1 MALSFGK
8 ISQVNIAQLDYRLQ
22 RLLYRFADIAPK
34 ELDLT
39 IVCGY
44 RGEAEQNKAFQEGRS
59 QKPWPAS
66 KHNLSPSQAFDFTPY
81 PFAGKK
87 DWEDTA
93 HFARVVGALQ
103 LAAALEGIT
112 IRVGID
118 FSGDGRTVDERFVD
132 AGHVELA

>member
-1 MALSFGK
+1 MALSYGK
-8 ISQVNIAQLDYRLQ
+8 ESQVNIAQLDYRLQ
-22 RLLYRFADIAPK
+22 RLLHRFADIAPR

-44 RGEAEQNKAFQEGRS
+44 RGEAAQNKAFAEGHS
-59 QKPWPAS
+59 KTPWPAS
-66 KHNLSPSQAFDFTPY
+66 KHNLSPSHAFDFTPY
-81 PFAGKK
+81 PFDGKK
-87 DWEDTA
+87 DWDDVA
-93 HFARVVGALQ
+93 HFARIVGALQ
-103 LAAALEGIT
+103 LAAALEGIQ